1 MVYQLVH
8 DLPDTYAKPV
18 RYREKDTV
26 TNTWRLFALIEQQSK
41 QFLDEVQ
48 SQANQLDISQC
59 TGSAL
64 DAMGEMYHREKAT
77 LPTGRDCCVQS
88 PAISAMHLQIQF

>member
-8 DLPDTYAKPV
+8 DLPDAYAKPV
-18 RYREKDTV
+18 RYREEDTA

-59 TGSAL
+59 TGGAL
-64 DAMGEMYHREKAT
+64 DAMGEIAVYNLQLFQRCICKYSFN
-77 LPTGRDCCVQS
+77 RD
-88 PAISAMHLQIQF
+88 LQFLRL